1 MQEFISDTGVDF
13 VKKFFAI
20 ILFALLIIPAATFAK
35 PLTVIS
41 LGADKAGNENAAVEK
56 MKMAAVGHVLAFI
69 IPPNP
74 DPNGD
79 FVNIVKTHYKE
90 VALNP
95 KVSGRK
101 KDGSGIRVTGE
112 VTVDFDKLRQIVRS
126 QIQGLQN
133 ENIDEPTVFF
143 VRITG
148 VNDLNLKQK
157 AFGDV
162 LKTYGAVFEN
172 LGFKVENSDE
182 LTAEL
187 SASPDSESFEAFCL
201 RMNEEA
207 GNTGCMYAV
216 IGEIALKKIS
226 EGETGIIWESTARL
240 QARSYGSNAV
250 GGTLIFQFDDDYK
263 LKGRDDNIAF
273 FALRKAALNSSR
285 ALAEHTL
292 DYWKKH

>member
-1 MQEFISDTGVDF
+1 M
-13 VKKFFAI
+13 KKIFAL
-20 ILFALLIIPAATFAK
+20 ILFALLIIPVVSFAK

-41 LGADKAGNENAAVEK
+41 LGADKDGNENAAVEK
-56 MKMAAVGHVLAFI
+56 MRMAATGHALAFI
-69 IPPNP
+69 IPPNL
-74 DPNGD
+74 DPNSD
-79 FVNIVKTHYKE
+79 FVKIVKENYKS
-90 VALNP
+90 VTSSP
-95 KVSGRK
+95 KVSARK
-101 KDGSGIRVTGE
+101 KDGSGIRITGE
-112 VTVDFDKLRQIVRS
+112 VTVDFDKLREIVRS
-126 QIQGLQN
+126 KISGLQF
-133 ENIDEPTVFF
+133 ENIDETTVFF

-162 LKTYGAVFEN
+162 LQTYATVFEN
-172 LGFKVENSDE
+172 LGFKVESSDE
-182 LTAEL
+182 LISEML
-187 SASPDSESFEAFCL
+187 ASPDSESFESFCR

-216 IGEIALKKIS
+216 IGEIALDKTS
-226 EGETGIIWESTARL
+226 EGETGIMWQSTARL
-240 QARSYGSNAV
+240 QARRYGSNAV

-263 LKGRDDNIAF
+263 LKGRDDNVAF